1 MGIKVVIS
9 REKQNCIDK
18 YFVEFYG
25 SDDLKRNLKKYV
37 DFVAGDGNIYECQHS
52 LINNRRQEMI
62 DKIININAKINESRA
77 RLSFLNYSEE
87 GMNSYIKLLNQR
99 DHISNELDNIN
110 NVYDNIESNAK
121 QSYQNCN
128 DKKYFENVSAI
139 LRDLGFVMTKMS
151 LPTNAL
157 DGNEIIYEYNGN
169 LNKMIAKLGDR
180 VKEKLAVSQKQLNEF
195 ASNPAVVPYV
205 DNKSQIKDLY
215 DAKIKLLDEFVRRN
229 TCNNEELIK

>member
-1 MGIKVVIS
+1 MGIKVVIN

-18 YFVEFYG
+18 YFVEFFG

-62 DKIININAKINESRA
+62 DKIINVNLKIDESRA
-77 RLSFLNYSEE
+77 RLSFLNYSEDV
-87 GMNSYIKLLNQR
+87 MNSYKELLNQR

-110 NVYDNIESNAK
+110 NVYDDIESNIEM
-121 QSYQNCN
+121 SHQNSN
-128 DKKYFENVSAI
+128 DKKYFENVSNI

-157 DGNEIIYEYNGN
+157 DSNEIIYEFNGN
-169 LNKMIAKLGDR
+169 IDKMITELRDKVKGKLS
-180 VKEKLAVSQKQLNEF
+180 ESQKLLNEF
-195 ASNPAVVPYV
+195 ASSPAVAPYV
-205 DNKSQIKDLY
+205 DNKSKIKDLY
-215 DAKIKLLDEFVRRN
+215 EVKIKLLDEFVRRN
-229 TCNNEELIK
+229 TCKVEELTK